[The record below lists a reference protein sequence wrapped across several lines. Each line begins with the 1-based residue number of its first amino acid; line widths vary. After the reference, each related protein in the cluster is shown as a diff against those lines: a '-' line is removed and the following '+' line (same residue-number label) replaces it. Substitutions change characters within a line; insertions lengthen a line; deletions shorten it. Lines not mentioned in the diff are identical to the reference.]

1 MNTGFIL
8 DMNYC
13 AVHHLVNYYSTDDDM
28 TNNIAQQKTHI
39 LLTQAVPAPIDE
51 ILRRDYEVHRLY
63 QASEPQKCWQI
74 LAH

>member
-1 MNTGFIL
+1 MI
-8 DMNYC
+8 
-13 AVHHLVNYYSTDDDM
+13 DM

-63 QASEPQKCWQI
+63 QASEPQKMLKSSLFLTGGGSRKKCWQI